1 MYMVTLGGENRD
13 FLEHSRKI
21 NKNVTELLVDV
32 CVSLSLVLTLCAK
45 QEDRQKIDIIDWL
58 VFDPAQRAEALKQSN
73 AIMRK
78 FLGASAVS
86 HSVPEDKSEDQH
98 RLIVI

>member
-32 CVSLSLVLTLCAK
+32 CVSLYLVLTL
-45 QEDRQKIDIIDWL
+45 R
-58 VFDPAQRAEALKQSN
+58 
-73 AIMRK
+73 
-78 FLGASAVS
+78 
-86 HSVPEDKSEDQH
+86 
-98 RLIVI
+98 